1 MKPIMRRFAYALV
14 LTSLSLSQPA
24 QAEAPKTD
32 AKADKA
38 QYAKDVCG
46 LLETHAVSNG
56 LPTEFLTRL
65 IWKESFFND
74 QAVSPVGAEGIAQ
87 FMPGTAKLRGLKN
100 SFDYHEALPASAAY
114 LAALRDQ
121 FGNLGLAAAAYNA
134 GEDAVA
140 RWLAGQRS
148 NLPYETEDYVL
159 AITGHSVE
167 TWRKPDTKL
176 DIPDLGGKLDFQST
190 CSAIVMRERA
200 PPTVPGVHRAPR
212 KPWGAVLAGGF
223 SESRSL
229 KSFSRIRVQFGGV
242 LKNEL
247 PMVVRKKDLSRG
259 RRSVVRIMV
268 GRNSRG
274 EAEKLCASLRAS
286 GAACVVAKN

>member
-1 MKPIMRRFAYALV
+1 MRRFAFIIALGT
-14 LTSLSLSQPA
+14 LALHPA
-24 QAEAPKTD
+24 WAEAPPANKTQM
-32 AKADKA
+32 DKVAYA
-38 QYAKDVCG
+38 QEVCK
-46 LLETHAVSNG
+46 LLESHATTHA
-56 LPTEFLTRL
+56 LPTEFFTRL

-100 SFDYHEALPASAAY
+100 AFDFREALPASATY
-114 LAALRDQ
+114 LGELRTQ
-121 FGNLGLAAAAYNA
+121 FGNVGLAAAAYNA

-140 RWLAGQRS
+140 KWLAGTRRS
-148 NLPYETEDYVL
+148 LPYETEDYVL

-167 TWRKPDTKL
+167 AWRKPETKL
-176 DIPDLGGKLDFQST
+176 DIPDLGGKADFQTT
-190 CSAIVMRERA
+190 CSAIVMREKS
-200 PPTVPGVHRAPR
+200 PPSVQGVKRAPR

-223 SESRSL
+223 SEGRSL
-229 KSFSRIRVQFGGV
+229 QAFSRIRVRFGSV

-259 RRSVVRIMV
+259 RKRVVQVMV
-268 GRNSRG
+268 GRNSRS
-274 EAEKLCASLRAS
+274 EAEKLCANLRAA